1 VNTTASLI
9 DTSFTSFLVTVLI
22 AAALATLIF
31 RHAHRK
37 GNRHAS
43 AWGVFTFL
51 AVLIATPFYFLKYW
65 WADADDDD
73 AEVLPARRALRG
85 RG

>member
-1 VNTTASLI
+1 VHTTASLI

-31 RHAHRK
+31 WHAHRR
-37 GNRHAS
+37 GNRHAT

-51 AVLIATPFYFLKYW
+51 TAAIAIPVYLLNYW
-65 WADADDDD
+65 
-73 AEVLPARRALRG
+73 LGRRR
-85 RG
+85 R